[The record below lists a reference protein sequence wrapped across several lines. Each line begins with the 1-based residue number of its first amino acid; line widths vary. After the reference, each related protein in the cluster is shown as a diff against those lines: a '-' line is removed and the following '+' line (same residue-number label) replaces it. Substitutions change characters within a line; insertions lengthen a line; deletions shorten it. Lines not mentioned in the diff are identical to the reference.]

1 MRNQLSV
8 ILDLNEAHCHTLGQL
23 TVDRPLGSVPFGGKF
38 RLVDFPLSAASN
50 AGVTKTMMA
59 MPDRCQSI
67 LDHVRTGREWQMD
80 RLGGGLFMTFQSDRG
95 LLKDIRRFI
104 NHAKTPYTA
113 ILGTSEVANLD
124 LKSIVANH
132 EEQAQPVT
140 VVARWMDVADLVP
153 GMQVLT
159 LTDEGLAR
167 NFEPAENVRRSS
179 EEQVLVYLQASIV
192 DSNILQVAADREI
205 EHATGKNVQG
215 LTRQLMSDFGAN
227 VVVREG
233 VHLPVHDV
241 KSYFEANK
249 ALLDFD
255 NYRSLLMERPVHTK
269 SKNEA
274 PEHFMPSAEV
284 HRSLFGT
291 GGTFAGSVSDSVV
304 FRTVEV
310 AEDAKV
316 RHSVIL
322 QGGKIGAGADLSYVI
337 MDKDAVIEPGVVLHG
352 TPEMPII
359 VGKEAVVRAAKK
371 QVTV

>member
-1 MRNQLSV
+1 MKDKVTAL
-8 ILDLNEAHCHTLGQL
+8 ILAGGQGTRLGKL
-23 TVDRPLGSVPFGGKF
+23 TKNLAKPAVPFGGKF

-124 LKSIVANH
+124 L
-132 EEQAQPVT
+132 
-140 VVARWMDVADLVP
+140 VP

-179 EEQVLVYLQASIV
+179 EEQVLIYLQASIV

-227 VVVREG
+227 VVVHEG

-274 PEHFMPSAEV
+274 PAHFMPSAEV

-337 MDKDAVIEPGVVLHG
+337 MDKDAVIEPGVMLHG